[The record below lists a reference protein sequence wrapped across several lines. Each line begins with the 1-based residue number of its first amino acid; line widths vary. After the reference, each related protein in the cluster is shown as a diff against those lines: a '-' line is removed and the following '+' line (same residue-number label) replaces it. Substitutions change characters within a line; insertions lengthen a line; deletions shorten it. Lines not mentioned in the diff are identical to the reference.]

1 MTSLREIRN
10 EKNKDKYRQKSL
22 SLDVSPDLLNLHINK
37 YAINCTKIVK
47 EANNKKEL
55 DNIFRDELIRSEG
68 KDFYDYS
75 ILMGFH
81 YGVYNLYCYNHLTEV
96 LIRKVLKID
105 PNVEK
110 TKNFFIMYK
119 TEIITYLKN
128 KYTIEENIII
138 NIINKMF
145 TIIEDNPLYN
155 EEIIKDINKILLGT
169 ELTFTEE
176 KIKSE
181 SQDVKKA
188 ILLGEVI
195 NNYDKINNQEKEVPS
210 ILPKI

>member
-1 MTSLREIRN
+1 
-10 EKNKDKYRQKSL
+10 
-22 SLDVSPDLLNLHINK
+22 
-37 YAINCTKIVK
+37 
-47 EANNKKEL
+47 
-55 DNIFRDELIRSEG
+55 
-68 KDFYDYS
+68 
-75 ILMGFH
+75 
-81 YGVYNLYCYNHLTEV
+81 
-96 LIRKVLKID
+96 
-105 PNVEK
+105 
-110 TKNFFIMYK
+110 MYK

-128 KYTIEENIII
+128 KYTIEEDIII
-138 NIINKMF
+138 NLINKMF